1 MKTYTKKETPM
12 KKMKLILIATLT
24 IMAAAAPVICLAQD
38 NGGNSFKEMMKNTTP
53 EERADAQTEM
63 MEETLGLDSEQKEKV
78 HAVNLKYA
86 RKTGEVFSSQTPR
99 FRKFRKLK
107 AISSDKDK
115 ALKAVFTDQQ
125 FETYQKSKE
134 EMKAKLKEKR
144 Q

>member
-1 MKTYTKKETPM
+1 M
-12 KKMKLILIATLT
+12 KKIKLILIATLT
-24 IMAAAAPVICLAQD
+24 IMAAAAPAISLAQD

-63 MEETLGLDSEQKEKV
+63 MEETLGLDSKQKEKV
-78 HAVNLKYA
+78 HAINLKYA
-86 RKTGEVFSSQTPR
+86 RKMGEVFESTSPR

-107 AISSDKDK
+107 TIAGDKDK
-115 ALKAVFTDQQ
+115 ALKTVLTDQQ
-125 FETYQKSKE
+125 FEAYQKSKE